1 MWPSLE
7 HFPCLAFFKS
17 VKGARYPAL
26 IGHRMIIL
34 STLHHAA
41 LWGYHKLIWK
51 MWGKPYWIL
60 PRHACRRTR
69 VKLCQRLRL
78 NPRVYCQMETDK
90 PIVCLPRPNYEIKS
104 TISLFFMNISY
115 IYVTHD
121 SKLLNALRW
130 WPLSLVTKLCNSLRR
145 SQGFFKDFYDVNTK
159 DRHVI
164 LETERPLM
172 ENTANQMSSRS

>member
-51 MWGKPYWIL
+51 MWDKPYWIL

-78 NPRVYCQMETDK
+78 NPRVYWQMETDK

-104 TISLFFMNISY
+104 TISLFFSWILHTYTLHMTVSFW
-115 IYVTHD
+115 TPCD
-121 SKLLNALRW
+121 DGPCLW
-130 WPLSLVTKLCNSLRR
+130 
-145 SQGFFKDFYDVNTK
+145 SQSC
-159 DRHVI
+159 VI
-164 LETERPLM
+164 LSEDHKD
-172 ENTANQMSSRS
+172 SSKTSMMLIQKIGMWYWKPSDP